1 MSASIIKFGIVGYG
15 RIGKRHASIINKN
28 PRLELLGVCDVD
40 TTKQTTQIP
49 FFTSIEALLEHSQEL
64 DVVSICTPNGYHAEH
79 AIKVLKANKH
89 VVIEKPMGLK
99 KIDCEKVLHT
109 ALSQSKNV
117 FCVMQN
123 RYSPP
128 SIWIK
133 TVLSKK
139 LLGDIFLVQI
149 NCYWNRGD
157 AYYEHSTWHGK
168 KELDG
173 GVLFTQFS
181 HFIDMMYWLFGDIT
195 NIQSRL
201 NNFNHQHNT
210 EFEDSGIVSFD
221 FLNGG
226 MGVLNFST
234 SIWNKNFES
243 SLTIIGS
250 KGTIKIGGQYMDKVE
265 YCNID
270 GYNMPTL
277 SPTNPPNYY
286 KDGSIG
292 SAANHIY
299 VFENIIDVLDG
310 KTGISTNA
318 LEGMKVVDIIERIY
332 KA

>member
-1 MSASIIKFGIVGYG
+1 MTNSIIKFGIVGYG
-15 RIGKRHASIINKN
+15 RIGQRHATIINKN
-28 PRLELLGVCDVD
+28 PRLELVGICDID
-40 TTKQTTQIP
+40 TSKRSNNIP
-49 FFTSIEALLEHSQEL
+49 FFSSIDELLSI
-64 DVVSICTPNGYHAEH
+64 DTIDIVSICTPNGYHAEH
-79 AIKVLKANKH
+79 AMKALEAQKH

-99 KIDCEKVLHT
+99 KADCERVLHT
-109 ALSQSKNV
+109 ALTQSKNV

-123 RYSPP
+123 RFSPP
-128 SIWIK
+128 ATWIK
-133 TVLSKK
+133 EVLDQK
-139 LLGDIFLVQI
+139 LLGEIFLVQI
-149 NCYWNRGD
+149 NCYWNRKD
-157 AYYEHSTWHGK
+157 AYYEHSDWHGSK
-168 KELDG
+168 KLDG

-181 HFIDMMYWLFGDIT
+181 HFIDMMYWLFGDIA

-210 EFEDSGIVSFD
+210 EFEDSGVVSFD

-234 SIWNKNFES
+234 SVWNKNFES

-265 YCNID
+265 YCHID
-270 GYNMPTL
+270 GYEMPTL

-299 VFENIIDVLDG
+299 VFENIVDVLDR
-310 KTGISTNA
+310 KAGISTNA